1 MREKDRKN
9 ECGKK
14 IQIECRDRREEH
26 DLFGEKK
33 IINKNKNNTSH
44 WKEVLM
50 GKGY

>member
-33 IINKNKNNTSH
+33 KKIKTKTTH
-44 WKEVLM
+44 LT
-50 GKGY
+50 GKKF